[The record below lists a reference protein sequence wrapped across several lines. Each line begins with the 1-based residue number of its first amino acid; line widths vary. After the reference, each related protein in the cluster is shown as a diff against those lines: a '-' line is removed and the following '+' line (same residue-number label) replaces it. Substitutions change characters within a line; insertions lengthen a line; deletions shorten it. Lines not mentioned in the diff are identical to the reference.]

1 MVTNDD
7 DDDDDGGLL
16 MCINGYQWL
25 LMMTMVVY

>member
-1 MVTNDD
+1 MVTN
-7 DDDDDGGLL
+7 DDDDGGLL

>member
-1 MVTNDD
+1 MVTN